1 MKIVFND
8 PIFSSQLLRTIG
20 ETYYKGVDIGECLS
34 MANRIRE
41 GDFES
46 WHAEW
51 LKTAK
56 RIHGYANESL
66 AKGHTIAA
74 RDAYLRASNYY
85 RAAEF
90 LLVDPHDP
98 RIQTTWGNSK
108 ECFSRAA
115 ALFPFQVESIEIP
128 YKEGATLPGYFYHYS
143 RKDSVSNNGDWN
155 TAGNETEKKV
165 SRPTLIAHGGFDSTL
180 EELYSSAAAPA
191 LERGYNC
198 LTFEGP
204 GQGGMIRG
212 QEIPFRYDWE
222 KVVTPVIDYAID
234 RNEEFGIDV
243 NRIALMGISMG
254 GYLAARAT
262 AFDHRISACILNDG
276 VYDGYDAIAS
286 SFPKSLLTA
295 FEEGNSEFVNSAIAD
310 LMESDPNFR
319 FNMKHGMW
327 TTGSNSPYD
336 LIAGAK
342 NYTIKDIIKNI
353 TCPTLVLEAEKD
365 DSFPGQPKK
374 VYDGLR
380 SPKKYIRFTEEEGA
394 EEHCQS
400 GASALSNQRIFDW
413 VDEVFEYNLCRDN
426 ILPIDIDK

>member
-8 PIFSSQLLRTIG
+8 PTFSSQLLRAIG
-20 ETYYKGVDIGECLS
+20 EAYYKGADIGECLS
-34 MANRIRE
+34 TAYRIKE

-56 RIHGYANESL
+56 RIHGYAIESL
-66 AKGHTIAA
+66 AKGHTVSA
-74 RDAYLRASNYY
+74 RDAYIRASNYY
-85 RAAEF
+85 RVAEF

-108 ECFSRAA
+108 ECFSKAA
-115 ALFPFQVESIEIP
+115 SLFPFYVESIEIP
-128 YKEGATLPGYFYHYS
+128 YEEGATLPGYFYYYS
-143 RKDSVSNNGDWN
+143 KNDSDYSHDDKNPKSRESERKL
-155 TAGNETEKKV
+155 
-165 SRPTLIAHGGFDSTL
+165 SRPLFIAHGGFDSTL

-204 GQGGMIRG
+204 GQGGVIRKQG
-212 QEIPFRYDWE
+212 IPFRYDWE

-234 RNEEFGIDV
+234 RNEELGIDV
-243 NRIALMGISMG
+243 NRIALMGMSMG
-254 GYLAARAT
+254 GYLAARAA

-276 VYDGYDAIAS
+276 VYDGYDAMAS
-286 SFPKSLLTA
+286 SFSEPLLA
-295 FEEGNSEFVNSAIAD
+295 AIEEGNSEFVNSTITA
-310 LMESDPNFR
+310 LMESDPNTR

-336 LIAGAK
+336 LITGAK

-374 VYDGLR
+374 VYDGLG
-380 SPKKYIRFTEEEGA
+380 SSKKYILFTQEEGA
-394 EEHCQS
+394 EEHCQA
-400 GASALSNQRIFDW
+400 GASALSYQRIFDW
-413 VDEVFEYNLCRDN
+413 TDGVFGYR
-426 ILPIDIDK
+426 PMSQ